1 MPAVN
6 DIDVRAKKRAAQ
18 ARRLAAPADVARPSR
33 QSSRGPKRAPKPVIS
48 PGLRRAATI
57 VMAIALAG
65 GLGFG
70 GYYAYRQGSALVGS
84 VAAMVSGPQFS
95 GMTVQ
100 DISVEGRKLV
110 SKEAVMAALN
120 VNRGDSLLSFDPRAA
135 RARLESI
142 EWVESAIVERRLPDG
157 IYVKL
162 TERAAVALWQRD
174 SDFVLIDRQG
184 RVVRNVDPNY
194 YGYLPL
200 IAGAGA
206 PDQITALSLLLQEVP
221 EIGKRVRAAVWVGQ
235 RRWNITLDTMVQVML
250 PETDAA
256 AALKTLA
263 ELDRKQQLLSRDL
276 VSIDL
281 RLPDRMV
288 VKPAAPINPPTA
300 KDDKGNSVP
309 PKKPAAG
316 PVAGPASGK
325 TT

>member
-6 DIDVRAKKRAAQ
+6 DIDVRARKRAAQ
-18 ARRLAAPADVARPSR
+18 ARRLAAPAEAARKQQRARRQAMSQKARRVA
-33 QSSRGPKRAPKPVIS
+33 G
-48 PGLRRAATI
+48 
-57 VMAIALAG
+57 IALLVVLAG
-65 GLGFG
+65 GVGFG
-70 GYYAYRQGSALVGS
+70 GYFAWRSGGAVISSVG
-84 VAAMVSGPQFS
+84 ATVSGWPQFS

-100 DISVEGRKLV
+100 DISVEGRRLV
-110 SKEAVMAALN
+110 SREAVMAALN
-120 VNRGDSLLSFDPRAA
+120 INRGESLLNFDPRAA
-135 RARLESI
+135 RKRLESI

-174 SDFVLIDRQG
+174 NDFVLIDRQG
-184 RVVRNVDPNY
+184 RLVRTVDPNY

-206 PDQITALSLLLQEVP
+206 PEQITALSLLLQEVP

-250 PETDAA
+250 PEEDAA

-263 ELDRKQQLLSRDL
+263 ALDKKQQLLSRDL
-276 VSIDL
+276 AVIDL

-288 VKPAAPINPPTA
+288 VRTNAQPDPPTA
-300 KDDKGNSVP
+300 KDDKGNSAPV
-309 PKKPAAG
+309 KKTAG
-316 PVAGPASGK
+316 GK
-325 TT
+325 AT